1 MGVNIKNSVMKKR
14 QSKKGKETAT
24 KLFDIESKNR
34 FNSQSLGALGDHPEL
49 LKKYLEYS
57 IHNTFSELMFR
68 LTHEVYTEK
77 KATLLWDH
85 IVLHRETLKKQL
97 NRDVGMLVSA
107 LDYLSNITGEIANPK
122 IMDDLRIEEA
132 AAMAMR
138 DSLTGLYLRGVFDF
152 SLERLIKEH
161 QRYKKSISL
170 LMLDIDDFKK
180 VNDTFG
186 HQAGDN
192 VLRTIGKI
200 ILSRIRKADFPARY
214 GGEELAVILPETSSD
229 SAVLLAEKLRLHIS
243 KHFVEGETPVTVS
256 IGVSSASE
264 SDSTTATQ
272 LIRQA
277 DKALYTAKRAG
288 KNKIEKYASESKIAV
303 ELL

>member
-1 MGVNIKNSVMKKR
+1 MKKK

-34 FNSQSLGALGDHPEL
+34 FSSQSIGSLGDHPEL
-49 LKKYLEYS
+49 LKQYLEHS

-85 IVLHRETLKKQL
+85 IVLHRENLKKKL
-97 NRDVGMLVSA
+97 DRDVGMLVSA
-107 LDYLSNITGEIANPK
+107 LDYLSNIKGEISNPK

-138 DSLTGLYLRGVFDF
+138 DSLTGLYLRGVLDF
-152 SLERLIKEH
+152 TLQRLIIEH

-186 HQAGDN
+186 HQAGDK
-192 VLRTIGKI
+192 VLHDIGKI
-200 ILSRIRKADFPARY
+200 ILKRIRKADFPVRY
-214 GGEELAVILPETSSD
+214 GGEEIAVILPETSIDQSF
-229 SAVLLAEKLRLHIS
+229 LLADTLRKHIRKYFAKS
-243 KHFVEGETPVTVS
+243 ETPVTVS
-256 IGVSSASE
+256 IGVSGTSVAE
-264 SDSTTATQ
+264 VTTAAE
-272 LIRQA
+272 LVRQA
-277 DKALYTAKRAG
+277 DKALYVAKRNG
-288 KNKIEKYASESKIAV
+288 KNKIEKYA
-303 ELL
+303 